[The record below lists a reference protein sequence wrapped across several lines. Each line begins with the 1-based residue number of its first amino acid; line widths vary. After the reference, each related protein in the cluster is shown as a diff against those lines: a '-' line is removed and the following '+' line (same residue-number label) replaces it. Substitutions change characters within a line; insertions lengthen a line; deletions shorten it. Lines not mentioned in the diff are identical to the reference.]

1 MRYSTEKIDNM
12 IKSCREERKMTQ
24 ETLGKK
30 VGVTGKQI
38 SNYEKGKLKPPTDV
52 LFNLCDVF
60 DCELGYLLGEENYSE
75 GTQFFT
81 IASQKMGL
89 STNAIK
95 SIISIV
101 EKEKSHFN
109 FDNHKYGK
117 ILDKFL
123 RSDQLF
129 DLIEA
134 ISRLEKLYNEY
145 NIKLAN
151 KERIT
156 DNLEQKYNKDTLDKA
171 WHNYDVSEYDENL
184 PLDFTQEEIAAIEDV
199 NSVID
204 QLYAADC
211 SINETKSSIK
221 YSRFLVQEALTLL
234 LEDIYS
240 IK

>member
-1 MRYSTEKIDNM
+1 MRYSTEKIGNM

-24 ETLGKK
+24 EALGKK

-101 EKEKSHFN
+101 EKEKSCLN

-117 ILDKFL
+117 ILDKVL
-123 RSDQLF
+123 RSDKLF

-151 KERIT
+151 KEKIPES
-156 DNLEQKYNKDTLDKA
+156 LEQKYKKDILDKA
-171 WHNYDVSEYDENL
+171 WDYYDVSEYDENL
-184 PLDFTQEEIAAIEDV
+184 PDFTQEEIAAIGDV
-199 NSVID
+199 NNVID
-204 QLYAADC
+204 QLYDSDC
-211 SINETKSSIK
+211 SINETVSSLK
-221 YSRFLVQEALTLL
+221 YSRFLIQEALTLL
-234 LEDIYS
+234 LEELYP